1 MLHEAPRLIIID
13 HAVLT
18 VLYMCYNMQQ
28 LLYSF
33 IFVQTDTGFEL
44 ESFKKTSAFVEYRC
58 PGKFQ

>member
-44 ESFKKTSAFVEYRC
+44 ESFKNIVVLVNFNSFDTF
-58 PGKFQ
+58 